1 MSLALLVSFLGAAIL
16 LTLMPGPDN
25 LFVLAQ
31 SISQNKKAGIMTTLG
46 LCTGI
51 LVHTTAAALG
61 ISAIV
66 YQSTLAFTIVKYAGA
81 IYLLYLAWGAF
92 REKDTSL
99 SIEEQA
105 HTGYPKLYR
114 RGVLMN
120 VLNPKV
126 SLFFLALFP
135 QFLDSSTGAWSIPVQ
150 MIILGLIFM
159 VQAFVIF
166 SGVSIFADIVRG
178 WLMRFPTLG
187 KRINLI
193 KGVLLGL
200 IGLKLALGESSN

>member
-1 MSLALLVSFLGAAIL
+1 MSMTLLFSFLGAAIL

-81 IYLLYLAWGAF
+81 IYLLYLAWGAL
-92 REKDTSL
+92 REKDASFD
-99 SIEEQA
+99 IEEQA
-105 HTGYPKLYR
+105 HIGYGKLYR

-135 QFLDSSTGAWSIPVQ
+135 QFLDTSPDAWSIPFQ
-150 MIILGLIFM
+150 MIVLGFIFM
-159 VQAFVIF
+159 VQAFLIF
-166 SGVSIFADIVRG
+166 SGVSIFAEIVRG
-178 WLMRFPTLG
+178 WLMRFPSLG
-187 KRINLI
+187 KRINVI
-193 KGVLLGL
+193 KGFLLGL
-200 IGLKLALGESSN
+200 IGLKLALGGGGK

>member
-1 MSLALLVSFLGAAIL
+1 MSITLLLSFLGAAVV
-16 LTLMPGPDN
+16 LTIMPGPDN

-51 LVHTTAAALG
+51 FVHTTAAAAG
-61 ISAIV
+61 ISAII
-66 YQSTLAFTIVKYAGA
+66 YQSSFAFMIVKYAGA

-92 REKDTSL
+92 REGKTSFEIG
-99 SIEEQA
+99 SQ
-105 HTGYPKLYR
+105 PKLSYSKLYK
-114 RGVLMN
+114 RGIFMN

-135 QFLDSSTGAWSIPVQ
+135 QFIDPASYAWAVPIQ
-150 MIILGLIFM
+150 MVLMGIVFLL
-159 VQAFVIF
+159 QAFVIF
-166 SGVSIFADIVRG
+166 TTISFFAEKVRI
-178 WLMRFPTLG
+178 WLERYPAIE

-193 KGVLLGL
+193 KGAILSV
-200 IGLKLALGESSN
+200 IGVKLAL